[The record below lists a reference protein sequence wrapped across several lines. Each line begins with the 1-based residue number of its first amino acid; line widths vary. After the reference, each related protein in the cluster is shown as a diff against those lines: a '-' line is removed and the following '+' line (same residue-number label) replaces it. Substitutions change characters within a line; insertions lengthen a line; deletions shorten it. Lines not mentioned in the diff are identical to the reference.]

1 MQVKKYPMSE
11 LIVSMSLELTVCGI
25 MFRSFVGRIADCA
38 GVRACW
44 TEPNYMSV
52 CETIVFQIEFLQSLL
67 DLILKIVSV
76 VIVFNVVVLIHF
88 SNYAM

>member
-1 MQVKKYPMSE
+1 
-11 LIVSMSLELTVCGI
+11 
-25 MFRSFVGRIADCA
+25 
-38 GVRACW
+38 
-44 TEPNYMSV
+44 MSV

>member
-1 MQVKKYPMSE
+1 MSE

-25 MFRSFVGRIADCA
+25 MFWSFVGRIADCA

-52 CETIVFQIEFLQSLL
+52 CETIVFQIEFLHSLL
-67 DLILKIVSV
+67 DLIRKIVSV
-76 VIVFNVVVLIHF
+76 IVSNVVVLIHF